1 MATPLGGLPLRNL
14 EASRWSRS
22 LRSRR
27 PSAENHDEKVSFR
40 GNRDWVLRLSFYR
53 YTLYYAYIIYIIYMY
68 MYVYVYIYIHTW
80 IGMFIMDT
88 RCTCISGY
96 VHRNWA
102 TDTKNGMIH
111 NICIYYISLYIYIY
125 IIHILLY
132 WSVYFLVYTR
142 ICFLTIA
149 YIIRQ

>member
-53 YTLYYAYIIYIIYMY
+53 YTLYYAYIIYIIYIY
-68 MYVYVYIYIHTW
+68 ICICMYVYIYIYIHTW

-125 IIHILLY
+125 IY
-132 WSVYFLVYTR
+132 YT
-142 ICFLTIA
+142 
-149 YIIRQ
+149 YIIVLISIFSGVH